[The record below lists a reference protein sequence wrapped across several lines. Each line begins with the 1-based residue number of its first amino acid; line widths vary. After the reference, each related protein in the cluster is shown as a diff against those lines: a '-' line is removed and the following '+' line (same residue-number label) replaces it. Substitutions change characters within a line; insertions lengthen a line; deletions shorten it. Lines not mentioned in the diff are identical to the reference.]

1 MFSNGDERGVSA
13 GLFDPLEFAFTVLF
27 EHCDV
32 CEGCRARYA
41 DLILFRGDGGH
52 GCTLLAQLCLAAG
65 LEKLESDSD
74 GSTFVSLFV
83 QWRLSCSVAMVSCDG
98 LTLSV
103 WLHCTEET
111 CGPLVALVFF
121 ERKNGGTRFKIEPC
135 CSEMPA
141 LCDPVD
147 DT

>member
-1 MFSNGDERGVSA
+1 MFSNGDECGVSA
-13 GLFDPLEFAFTVLF
+13 GLFDPLEFAFTVLV
-27 EHCDV
+27 EPRDV
-32 CEGCRARYA
+32 CEGCRTRYV

-52 GCTLLAQLCLAAG
+52 GCSLLAQLCLAAG
-65 LEKLESDSD
+65 LEMVDSE

-83 QWRLSCSVAMVSCDG
+83 RWRLSCSVAMVSCDG
-98 LTLSV
+98 LMLSV
-103 WLHCTEET
+103 WLHCTEDS

-121 ERKNGGTRFKIEPC
+121 ERKNGGIRFKIEPC

-141 LCDPVD
+141 VCDPVD